1 MEGSLIV
8 MSQPSHVDL
17 LRTITALVRDAGPAA
32 ALDALRRDEPTIPVP
47 GDRLDATPGYH
58 DTLAVFHVWAVDR
71 LLSAGLSDL
80 AVLWHPL
87 THQDSPL
94 MWWDVATLASTEAR
108 QGFVASTIAASFEP
122 MPSEPRVLLAA

>member
-1 MEGSLIV
+1 MT
-8 MSQPSHVDL
+8 HVDL

-32 ALDALRRDEPTIPVP
+32 ALDTLRRDRPSITVP
-47 GDRLDATPGYH
+47 GLRPAGVAGYH

-87 THQDSPL
+87 THPESPL
-94 MWWDVATLASTEAR
+94 SWWDAATLASDEAR
-108 QGFVASTIAASFEP
+108 DGFVASTRARAGEPAPFEP
-122 MPSEPRVLLAA
+122 QALLAA